1 MGENNTIGL
10 LTNINNSL
18 NRIVEMMLPQN
29 KDPQKSQEASVKS
42 LSQGSLG
49 SAANAKPAAGGTSD
63 LGGINVAQIVS
74 ALDGLPEQI
83 KAIAKLSGKTIKDF
97 SKVMLAIVKV
107 FSGEEFK
114 SLNKDQ
120 AAAAK
125 EMISAITELGKL
137 PTALKD
143 VSKIKE
149 KDAKNFA
156 KVVGKLLEMITTSL
170 RKSKIE
176 KKDIELAKNTA
187 DTILALTT
195 AVKSLAKMTL
205 IAPLAMI
212 GLVAMIPVW
221 IAFSGVLM
229 LIGLLEKPIKAGL
242 RALRGVDNFMNRM
255 MKTALLMLAVAGGV
269 LLLGLFVKKHFD
281 LMLYGLAGMMT
292 VFVAVGIIAVLGGLI
307 GLLIKSMKV
316 FDKQIIKFVLGLMLI
331 AGLTIVLGMLLQVGW
346 KQALIGLGGMI
357 VLMLAMLG
365 VAVLI
370 KIVGEIGRQSIKD
383 MAGVMFLML
392 GAMLLAMFCVALGS
406 LLEENIDL
414 ALYGFTAT
422 AVIIGAALG
431 IMRLAKTA
439 GKGAKSAV
447 KDLLMCEGVILAAMA
462 IVWAT
467 IKTGELVWDY
477 FGTDTGTALAKVAI
491 IGAVTTGIIM
501 EAWAVSKIA
510 NKAQKDIKKGA
521 LALLLAEGVI
531 LGAVLVTAAVI
542 TVSKLIEDVSAE
554 QIAITFTVMAGIV
567 SGAAIVAA
575 VASKFQSTIM
585 KGALVMAILE
595 LLILG
600 MVGVMYAIVKVAQG
614 VNALKNGWVDILLTV
629 DSMAALVI
637 GFTAFAA
644 LMGVMI
650 TNPYVLA
657 ALALGATALATVS
670 ILIFMV
676 TGATMMVVK
685 LAKQLDEVGKT
696 PEELGAMLKSV
707 ATGIFSYENLNPGV
721 TVIQALKLAA
731 KYVALMPVF
740 LGMSMM
746 IRVVSNMARQF
757 GGMVEG
763 VGDEG
768 KYGIRPFYGMNGT
781 EPIYGEPVYIPEIAS
796 QIVESVNIFANRL
809 QEGFEKIDLAR
820 LFAIGVTVG
829 YIVDPVSKFAQMLT
843 GLTNGNEPGTL
854 RPVILSDGKIIL
866 GPEVKVVEVAALIA
880 QSISTFAKNLYGDG
894 DSLPSWMS
902 FTRKEKHRNRVK
914 NAMGTLAEI
923 VEPIDTFVQLLTS
936 YQSAGPNMIR
946 KIKFDSNGNLDMKSP
961 AVNVVEV
968 SSAIASAISV
978 FANRVFGDDAD
989 WMSNFKKVDDNGE
1002 TKGLRGMKALGMVI
1016 SPISSF
1022 VEALTA
1028 LDPDGNKLYA
1038 VTTDEKGNIHR
1049 RPVDLVNTASAI
1061 ASAVSIFV
1069 NTLFSDANRSA
1080 WHNMITGNMPFG
1092 GEESSGGAVGCLSVV
1107 IDPISNFA
1115 NALYMFA
1122 GEAGDNGNLLIPIY
1136 DRDGKQIGTRALN
1149 LVFTANNIAKA
1160 VTTFLKTLFGPENY
1174 STWMGLIYGYDSKGN
1189 LGNVKNENLKD
1200 SVGIFATVIAPV
1212 VQFMD
1217 IITKFGGT
1225 PDNFQ
1230 IFDGDKPRTINLIEV
1245 SNAIASAVTAFINGM
1260 NPAFESMKDFDLQKK
1275 QDIEYF
1281 SQAIGSILENFA
1293 KIGETKKE
1301 QIDLSVVV
1309 IDTYFT
1315 TVATITEKVKDEI
1328 ATEEDMDKVDKVM
1341 QKGIAMFSIF
1351 KDIKFEELN
1360 YKKGFEAVLDV
1371 FKCCKDVADYA
1382 TAIPKDF
1389 SFEIITQFT
1398 EAGKTLNE
1406 FIAGY
1411 IQYYANSKDSIA
1423 EVAQVYGS
1431 SISLI
1436 AETMSKLPTSEVSPA
1451 AMMVRFTYGARIL
1464 NDFLATCLETFTGE
1478 AEMPLSAITDFY
1490 INAISS
1496 ITTTFINLPEIED
1509 KGEIELI
1516 DRFTTTG
1523 SILNWFF
1530 VDYLKKFNSSFDVEG
1545 VTSAYLKSIKAVAN
1559 GFLEIPLIPNN
1570 DENRAKFWFID
1581 PYVAAAISINAMLF
1595 DNATLAE
1602 NAAATIDIITQ
1613 VGSSML
1619 LLSEVPP
1626 SELDKLS
1633 NSYNNL
1639 LERVVKLSDKK
1650 NTKSVTNMNDALKD
1664 ATTQMTK
1671 FDKRLIEKADDRKKK
1686 MDELIESVATLNEKL
1701 EATGEA
1707 MRNISNRLTEINSF
1721 DGEALRKKVD
1731 AANGGGSRGGTVTG
1745 GGEGTPRAGGENVPV
1760 ATGTDAATITDAIS
1774 KALKGL
1780 KLVADNVQLINSGSL
1795 GGGNEGIGGNF
1806 TGSLNVSGLEFYID
1820 ADEGYDHNNVA
1831 HGVK

>member
-29 KDPQKSQEASVKS
+29 KDPQKDQASTVKN
-42 LSQGSLG
+42 LSQGGLASNPSAGAAKGGASSELG
-49 SAANAKPAAGGTSD
+49 N
-63 LGGINVAQIVS
+63 INVAQIVS

-149 KDAKNFA
+149 KDAKKFA
-156 KVVGKLLEMITTSL
+156 DTVGKLLEMITTSL
-170 RKSKIE
+170 RKSKID

-212 GLVAMIPVW
+212 GLAAMIPVW

-229 LIGLLEKPIKAGL
+229 LIGLLEKPIQRGL
-242 RALRGVDNFMNRM
+242 RALRGVDKFMNRM
-255 MKTALLMLAVAGGV
+255 LKTALLMLAVAGGV

-307 GLLIKSMKV
+307 GLLIKSMNV
-316 FDKQIIKFVLGLMLI
+316 FDKQIIKFVLDLMLI

-365 VAVLI
+365 IAVLI

-392 GAMLLAMFCVALGS
+392 GAMLLAMFCVALGA

-422 AVIIGAALG
+422 AVILGAALG

-439 GKGAKSAV
+439 SKGAKSAV

-467 IKTGELVWDY
+467 IKTGELVWNY
-477 FGTDTGTALAKVAI
+477 FGTDTGTAIAKVLVVTAVASAI
-491 IGAVTTGIIM
+491 IFGAWGVT
-501 EAWAVSKIA
+501 KIA

-521 LALLLAEGVI
+521 IALLLAEGVI
-531 LGAVLVTAAVI
+531 LGAALVTAAVI
-542 TVSKLIEDVSAE
+542 GVSKLIEDVSAE

-567 SGAAIVAA
+567 GGAGIVAA

-629 DSMAALVI
+629 GSMAALVI

-650 TNPYVLA
+650 ANPYVLA

-763 VGDEG
+763 VGGEG

-894 DSLPSWMS
+894 DS
-902 FTRKEKHRNRVK
+902 
-914 NAMGTLAEI
+914 
-923 VEPIDTFVQLLTS
+923 
-936 YQSAGPNMIR
+936 
-946 KIKFDSNGNLDMKSP
+946 
-961 AVNVVEV
+961 
-968 SSAIASAISV
+968 
-978 FANRVFGDDAD
+978 
-989 WMSNFKKVDDNGE
+989 
-1002 TKGLRGMKALGMVI
+1002 
-1016 SPISSF
+1016 
-1022 VEALTA
+1022 
-1028 LDPDGNKLYA
+1028 
-1038 VTTDEKGNIHR
+1038 
-1049 RPVDLVNTASAI
+1049 
-1061 ASAVSIFV
+1061 
-1069 NTLFSDANRSA
+1069 
-1080 WHNMITGNMPFG
+1080 
-1092 GEESSGGAVGCLSVV
+1092 
-1107 IDPISNFA
+1107 
-1115 NALYMFA
+1115 
-1122 GEAGDNGNLLIPIY
+1122 
-1136 DRDGKQIGTRALN
+1136 
-1149 LVFTANNIAKA
+1149 
-1160 VTTFLKTLFGPENY
+1160 
-1174 STWMGLIYGYDSKGN
+1174 
-1189 LGNVKNENLKD
+1189 
-1200 SVGIFATVIAPV
+1200 
-1212 VQFMD
+1212 
-1217 IITKFGGT
+1217 
-1225 PDNFQ
+1225 
-1230 IFDGDKPRTINLIEV
+1230 
-1245 SNAIASAVTAFINGM
+1245 
-1260 NPAFESMKDFDLQKK
+1260 
-1275 QDIEYF
+1275 
-1281 SQAIGSILENFA
+1281 
-1293 KIGETKKE
+1293 
-1301 QIDLSVVV
+1301 
-1309 IDTYFT
+1309 
-1315 TVATITEKVKDEI
+1315 
-1328 ATEEDMDKVDKVM
+1328 
-1341 QKGIAMFSIF
+1341 
-1351 KDIKFEELN
+1351 
-1360 YKKGFEAVLDV
+1360 
-1371 FKCCKDVADYA
+1371 
-1382 TAIPKDF
+1382 
-1389 SFEIITQFT
+1389 
-1398 EAGKTLNE
+1398 
-1406 FIAGY
+1406 
-1411 IQYYANSKDSIA
+1411 
-1423 EVAQVYGS
+1423 
-1431 SISLI
+1431 
-1436 AETMSKLPTSEVSPA
+1436 
-1451 AMMVRFTYGARIL
+1451 
-1464 NDFLATCLETFTGE
+1464 
-1478 AEMPLSAITDFY
+1478 
-1490 INAISS
+1490 
-1496 ITTTFINLPEIED
+1496 
-1509 KGEIELI
+1509 
-1516 DRFTTTG
+1516 
-1523 SILNWFF
+1523 
-1530 VDYLKKFNSSFDVEG
+1530 
-1545 VTSAYLKSIKAVAN
+1545 
-1559 GFLEIPLIPNN
+1559 
-1570 DENRAKFWFID
+1570 
-1581 PYVAAAISINAMLF
+1581 
-1595 DNATLAE
+1595 
-1602 NAAATIDIITQ
+1602 
-1613 VGSSML
+1613 
-1619 LLSEVPP
+1619 
-1626 SELDKLS
+1626 
-1633 NSYNNL
+1633 
-1639 LERVVKLSDKK
+1639 
-1650 NTKSVTNMNDALKD
+1650 
-1664 ATTQMTK
+1664 
-1671 FDKRLIEKADDRKKK
+1671 
-1686 MDELIESVATLNEKL
+1686 
-1701 EATGEA
+1701 
-1707 MRNISNRLTEINSF
+1707 
-1721 DGEALRKKVD
+1721 
-1731 AANGGGSRGGTVTG
+1731 
-1745 GGEGTPRAGGENVPV
+1745 
-1760 ATGTDAATITDAIS
+1760 
-1774 KALKGL
+1774 
-1780 KLVADNVQLINSGSL
+1780 
-1795 GGGNEGIGGNF
+1795 
-1806 TGSLNVSGLEFYID
+1806 
-1820 ADEGYDHNNVA
+1820 
-1831 HGVK
+1831 